1 MKKCPGKYASRAKA
15 AGLLSLLSLL
25 LVFSCG
31 RNARVIPKNRMAE
44 IYADMFVADQWL
56 NQNFLASR
64 TADTT
69 LVYEA
74 VFEKYGYTSDDYRKS
89 VDHYIQD
96 PDRFAR
102 ILRKSVLILE
112 DRIAESK
119 SELRKIKSLES
130 MRPDTLIQFDFSK
143 IWLFEN
149 GRPRLASRDS
159 LEYFRD
165 RMEYFILDLQPLAQ
179 SDKAKGILLQRDHDE
194 VEYEQDS
201 SRIRFHRI
209 R

>member
-179 SDKAKGILLQRDHDE
+179 SDKAKGILMQRDHDE

>member
-143 IWLFEN
+143 IWLF
-149 GRPRLASRDS
+149 
-159 LEYFRD
+159 
-165 RMEYFILDLQPLAQ
+165 
-179 SDKAKGILLQRDHDE
+179 
-194 VEYEQDS
+194 
-201 SRIRFHRI
+201 
-209 R
+209 